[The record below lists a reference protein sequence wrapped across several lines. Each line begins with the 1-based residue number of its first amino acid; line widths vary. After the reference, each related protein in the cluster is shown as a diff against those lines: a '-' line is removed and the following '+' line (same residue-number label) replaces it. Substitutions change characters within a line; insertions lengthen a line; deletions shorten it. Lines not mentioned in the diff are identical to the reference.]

1 MDLVSPRVV
10 LFSLMLAVSGLALAQ
25 APAAR
30 APREPGR
37 VVFVCEHGS
46 VKSLIASL
54 YFNQRAQQR
63 GLPFKA
69 VARGTAPDSAVPRS
83 VREGLRDAGFDVSRY
98 VPQRLRAS
106 DADGA
111 SLVVSFDQ
119 DIAAVVNGRSEL
131 LHWDNLPAVLA
142 DYVRGRD
149 AILNRV
155 DALIEQLAK
164 ASHDG
169 EHYE

>member
-1 MDLVSPRVV
+1 M
-10 LFSLMLAVSGLALAQ
+10 
-25 APAAR
+25 
-30 APREPGR
+30 
-37 VVFVCEHGS
+37 
-46 VKSLIASL
+46 
-54 YFNQRAQQR
+54 
-63 GLPFKA
+63 
-69 VARGTAPDSAVPRS
+69 
-83 VREGLRDAGFDVSRY
+83 
-98 VPQRLRAS
+98 PQRLRAS

-119 DIAAVVNGRSEL
+119 DIAAVVSDRSEL

-155 DALIEQLAK
+155 DALIEQLAQ
-164 ASHDG
+164 ASHNG